1 MDSFCAPLGERRQS
15 RLAVWLGWVLLLL
28 VGSTTGVRA
37 DGGRVVLQEVQSPM
51 RVTVMMD
58 PAEARVGWIDLSV
71 LVQSAEGT
79 EVWLDAD
86 TEFLLHPPTGVVL
99 PAMDPF
105 CGPNGE
111 ALSQARSAANPLART
126 YVATRAVATN
136 RLLRAAR
143 VHVPVAGEWQL
154 EVRVRRAGI
163 RTVFRAPLTV
173 LEAPIA
179 RASVVGCLALPPLVI
194 GLYIT
199 HQGLRRR
206 MKSPRPTHES

>member
-1 MDSFCAPLGERRQS
+1 MNSFWPQLGAWWAS
-15 RLAVWLGWVLLLL
+15 RLAVGFGWVLLLL
-28 VGSTTGVRA
+28 LGSTTEAWA
-37 DGGRVVLQEVQSPM
+37 DGGRVVLQEAQSPV

-71 LVQSAEGT
+71 LVQSTEGT
-79 EVWLDAD
+79 EVWLDAE
-86 TEFLLHPPTGVVL
+86 TEFMVHPPKGAVL
-99 PAMDPF
+99 PALDPF

-111 ALSQARSAANPLART
+111 ALSQARSVANSPTRK
-126 YVATRAVATN
+126 YVATRAAATN

-154 EVRVRRAGI
+154 EVRVRRART

-173 LEAPIA
+173 LDAPMA
-179 RASVVGCLALPPLVI
+179 HASVVGCLALPPLVI

-206 MKSPRPTHES
+206 MTSSS

>member
-1 MDSFCAPLGERRQS
+1 MNSFRPQLGPWWAS
-15 RLAVWLGWVLLLL
+15 RLAVGLGWVLLLL
-28 VGSTTGVRA
+28 LRSTAGARA
-37 DGGRVVLQEVQSPM
+37 DGGRVVLQEVQSPV

-79 EVWLDAD
+79 EVWLDAE
-86 TEFLLHPPTGVVL
+86 TEFLLHPPKGAVL

-111 ALSQARSAANPLART
+111 AISQARSAANSSVRK

-143 VHVPVAGEWQL
+143 IHLPVAGEWQL
-154 EVRVRRAGI
+154 EVRVRRAGA
-163 RTVFRAPLTV
+163 RALFQAPMTV
-173 LEAPIA
+173 LEAPMA

-194 GLYIT
+194 VLYVA
-199 HQGLRRR
+199 HQGVRRR
-206 MKSPRPTHES
+206 MTSSP

>member
-1 MDSFCAPLGERRQS
+1 MNSVRPQFGAWWAS
-15 RLAVWLGWVLLLL
+15 RLAGGVGWFLLLL
-28 VGSTTGVRA
+28 LGSTTGARA
-37 DGGRVVLQEVQSPM
+37 DGGRVVLQEVQSPV

-79 EVWLDAD
+79 EVWLDAE
-86 TEFLLHPPTGVVL
+86 TEFLLHPPKGAVL

-111 ALSQARSAANPLART
+111 AMSQARRAATSPVRRS
-126 YVATRAVATN
+126 VATRATATN

-143 VHVPVAGEWQL
+143 IHFPVAGEWLL
-154 EVRVRRAGI
+154 EVRVRRADA
-163 RTVFRAPLTV
+163 RARFEAPLSV
-173 LEAPIA
+173 LEPPMA

-206 MKSPRPTHES
+206 MTSSS

>member
-1 MDSFCAPLGERRQS
+1 M
-15 RLAVWLGWVLLLL
+15 
-28 VGSTTGVRA
+28 
-37 DGGRVVLQEVQSPM
+37 VLQEVQSPL

-79 EVWLDAD
+79 EVWLDAE
-86 TEFLLHPPTGVVL
+86 TEFLLHPPKGAVL

-111 ALSQARSAANPLART
+111 AMSQARSAATSPVRRS
-126 YVATRAVATN
+126 VATRAAATN

-143 VHVPVAGEWQL
+143 IHLPVAGEWQL
-154 EVRVRRAGI
+154 EVRVRRAGA
-163 RTVFRAPLTV
+163 RARFLAPLSV
-173 LEAPIA
+173 LEPPKA

-206 MKSPRPTHES
+206 MASSP